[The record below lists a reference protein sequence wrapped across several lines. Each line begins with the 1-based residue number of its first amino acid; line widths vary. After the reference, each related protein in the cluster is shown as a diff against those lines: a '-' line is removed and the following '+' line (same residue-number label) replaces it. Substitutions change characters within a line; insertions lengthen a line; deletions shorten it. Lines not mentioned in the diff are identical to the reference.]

1 MSVMD
6 QVKHDAAINRL
17 NSPFVGANTTQ
28 VMDILWH
35 LSEWSKAQTNS
46 QGLEGD
52 RYVNVRAG
60 LDHVARQLQALQ
72 SDIGTLSVEA
82 EVAPSRTR
90 PRM

>member
-17 NSPFVGANTTQ
+17 NSPFVGATTDQ
-28 VMDILWH
+28 VNDILWH
-35 LSEWSKAQTNS
+35 LSEWAKAQTNS
-46 QGLEGD
+46 PGLEGD

-60 LDHVARQLQALQ
+60 LDHVAGQLQALQ
-72 SDIGTLSVEA
+72 ACLAILSVET
-82 EVAPSRTR
+82 EVAPARTR